1 MPARIQAPL
10 SVLLLLPAC
19 CLHADNVPTEPPVHA
34 EVRKTL
40 LRQFHYQL
48 PEADTKGP
56 LAPEIDAA
64 GVLRMKPFTVLSTRL
79 NQSLSDDFEKEQYDK
94 DARSLIW
101 QNGGNVLKHVSKDV
115 TSEVNFSYKN
125 DVGRMG
131 NIELFKLSW

>member
-1 MPARIQAPL
+1 MTTRIQAYL
-10 SVLLLLPAC
+10 SVLLLLPVC
-19 CLHADNVPTEPPVHA
+19 GLRADNAPTEAPVHA
-34 EVRKTL
+34 EIQKTL

-48 PEADTKGP
+48 PEADAKGP
-56 LAPEIDAA
+56 LAPEVDTA
-64 GVLRMKPFTVLSTRL
+64 GVVRMKPFTVLSTRL

-94 DARSLIW
+94 DARSLAW

-115 TSEVNFSYKN
+115 TFDVNFTYKN